1 VITGG
6 EPLLGWQRVW
16 PALLDMCRKVG
27 LKNVTFETN
36 GTQAVKSD
44 LTNYFNLQNLDLHV
58 TWSTSPK
65 LSISGETTED
75 ALKPDVLKSMNA
87 VHNSYLYNKFVVR
100 DEQCINEVDMFVD
113 SYKESGVQLDSVYL
127 MPEGATLEQ
136 QTLTEKNVAEICMNT
151 GYKFSPRLH
160 INLFG
165 NAWGT

>member
-1 VITGG
+1 MTKSVAEVIDHITSLLPNSTFTGQHGEDIHLVITGG

-16 PALLDMCRKVG
+16 PALLDMCRKIG
-27 LKNVTFETN
+27 LDNVTCETN

-87 VHNSYLYNKFVVR
+87 VHNSFLYNKFVVR
-100 DEQCINEVDMFVD
+100 DEECLQEVRM
-113 SYKESGVQLDSVYL
+113 
-127 MPEGATLEQ
+127 
-136 QTLTEKNVAEICMNT
+136 EKT
-151 GYKFSPRLH
+151 FSTKPKGMD
-160 INLFG
+160 N
-165 NAWGT
+165 